1 MNKIIAIIFLNF
13 SIFGAS
19 LEVGD
24 NAPDFSLMNQDGLL
38 RQLDDFKGQKLVIY
52 FFPKAKTPGWIK
64 QACGFRD
71 EFESFEKYNISI
83 LGVSYDSKNS
93 LKSFRKKYNLKFDLL
108 SDSNRVMGNA
118 YGVNKF
124 YFFPSRK
131 TFLIDEKG
139 KLIHIFNEVNL
150 RTHPLDILESF
161 NQQQQ

>member
-1 MNKIIAIIFLNF
+1 
-13 SIFGAS
+13 
-19 LEVGD
+19 
-24 NAPDFSLMNQDGLL
+24 
-38 RQLDDFKGQKLVIY
+38 
-52 FFPKAKTPGWIK
+52 
-64 QACGFRD
+64 
-71 EFESFEKYNISI
+71 
-83 LGVSYDSKNS
+83 

-124 YFFPSRK
+124 YFFPLRK

-161 NQQQQ
+161 NQQQ

>member
-1 MNKIIAIIFLNF
+1 
-13 SIFGAS
+13 
-19 LEVGD
+19 
-24 NAPDFSLMNQDGLL
+24 
-38 RQLDDFKGQKLVIY
+38 
-52 FFPKAKTPGWIK
+52 
-64 QACGFRD
+64 
-71 EFESFEKYNISI
+71 
-83 LGVSYDSKNS
+83 
-93 LKSFRKKYNLKFDLL
+93 
-108 SDSNRVMGNA
+108 MGNA